1 MIINLRHHIC
11 KILSI
16 GALSW
21 LPAEVGAQIITS
33 VVMNESHTK
42 LHIEYSPAT
51 SKMPELRISE
61 NGEPWKTVTGITS
74 SGPSQDGCAAIDWD
88 IFSEY
93 PNGVS
98 NARFRVQGFSAD
110 DLEYIDY
117 NRLPN
122 GIYPTTVKRGVIVGT
137 RAYYYNTSK
146 SSKYAGDLRKG
157 TAATP
162 TDQVTITASAY
173 IYDFISGEWTTLNDV
188 CKWSDRVPRKTHNGL
203 FPQPSIPSFSIYVSP
218 KESVMLGSKTIS
230 DDKLDEARTSQP
242 TTIRPHF
249 SQYAKS
255 YVEKKINVWQQKGE
269 FEKTV
274 DYKARIQNERDAMI
288 EQYVNEAKSLFISN
302 TCPSDLRAIMTLGQ
316 YDVDN
321 EVFLVTTSRFGD
333 LLLPVPVSDAPKF
346 KKEWQKVAVQPNYQ
360 IENDELVLASAA
372 FKPNRGKSK
381 KMYLYQKGNNVE
393 YTIPEIAFN
402 FSPIEIDVPKTETT
416 ASAPSITHTRLQ
428 VGNISDVDKD
438 IPKGSRTANNN
449 TFAVIISNEN
459 YRRVSSVDYAHNDG
473 RSVKNYLSGTLGLPD
488 DHIHHIEDATL
499 NDIRNEIDWLKGVG
513 KAYNGDA
520 SFIVY
525 YAGHGLPDDADGNGY
540 LLPVDGYGSNVATGM
555 SMTQLS
561 DDLGSIDS
569 KITLVMLDAC
579 FSGTKRGGDMLS
591 AERGIALKVK
601 PHSAQK
607 GNLVIIGASQ
617 DDQTASKFDEQN
629 HGLFTYYVLKHLQTT
644 KGQTTIGELV
654 DDVQTN
660 VNRQSIVT
668 NNKTQTPS
676 VTASPIISQNWRE
689 IRISE
694 LSR

>member
-1 MIINLRHHIC
+1 MISYLANGQHSMTSANGPTEFRARLITVSFHSLQYHH
-11 KILSI
+11 
-16 GALSW
+16 
-21 LPAEVGAQIITS
+21 
-33 VVMNESHTK
+33 
-42 LHIEYSPAT
+42 
-51 SKMPELRISE
+51 
-61 NGEPWKTVTGITS
+61 
-74 SGPSQDGCAAIDWD
+74 
-88 IFSEY
+88 
-93 PNGVS
+93 
-98 NARFRVQGFSAD
+98 
-110 DLEYIDY
+110 
-117 NRLPN
+117 
-122 GIYPTTVKRGVIVGT
+122 
-137 RAYYYNTSK
+137 
-146 SSKYAGDLRKG
+146 
-157 TAATP
+157 
-162 TDQVTITASAY
+162 SAY
-173 IYDFISGEWTTLNDV
+173 MSAPKKALCLALKQYLMTNLMKHVQVSRPPSVLIFLNMLNPTL
-188 CKWSDRVPRKTHNGL
+188 R
-203 FPQPSIPSFSIYVSP
+203 
-218 KESVMLGSKTIS
+218 
-230 DDKLDEARTSQP
+230 
-242 TTIRPHF
+242 
-249 SQYAKS
+249 
-255 YVEKKINVWQQKGE
+255 KKINVWQQKGE

-288 EQYVNEAKSLFISN
+288 EQYVNEAKSLFISS

-360 IENDELVLASAA
+360 IENDELVLASAT

-402 FSPIEIDVPKTETT
+402 FSPIEIDVPKAKTT

-438 IPKGSRTANNN
+438 IPKGSRTANDN

-473 RSVKNYLSGTLGLPD
+473 RSVRNYLSGTLGLPD

-513 KAYNGDA
+513 KAYNGNA

-591 AERGIALKVK
+591 AER
-601 PHSAQK
+601 
-607 GNLVIIGASQ
+607 
-617 DDQTASKFDEQN
+617 E
-629 HGLFTYYVLKHLQTT
+629 
-644 KGQTTIGELV
+644 
-654 DDVQTN
+654 
-660 VNRQSIVT
+660 
-668 NNKTQTPS
+668 
-676 VTASPIISQNWRE
+676 NWRE